1 MFGQKAERKIFAV
14 GRHKKLTPICG
25 WRVKPAKW
33 AFNMMIILS
42 WICSQKSGKE

>member
-1 MFGQKAERKIFAV
+1 MFGQKVERKIFAV

-33 AFNMMIILS
+33 AFNNEYKVGWDGNL
-42 WICSQKSGKE
+42 